1 MMRPRPVSTIPIA
14 GSGIKGAI
22 MGNEQI
28 DEKLLN
34 EDVAKQK
41 ISIHNKPRPASS
53 GLSKS
58 VKLYATI
65 GGLSIAGAIVA
76 GIMTAGN
83 KGSKSEQADNST
95 ATDVGQTRPA
105 ISTFQRRKQATLPG
119 SQVADGS
126 NSASNSGGAGTVPP
140 ANGLGKF
147 PPDQGLGNKNRKELT
162 EAEKYRQWK
171 QAQYF
176 KSLEDAEMT
185 AQKAQEAKPVAS
197 NDNMR
202 GNEGGATGVP
212 VGGQQPGFLSVS
224 DGLNKL
230 QDMAIAKAGAQET
243 GANSPQ
249 GENKAFMKDQSKEQ
263 TGYLMDSVHPAAG
276 QHEIFAGSVIP
287 AVMLTGI
294 DSDLPGTI
302 SAQVR
307 QTVYDSLNPDIVL
320 IPQGAKLVGQ
330 YSSGVQYGQ
339 KRVLVAWS
347 QLIFPNGSTIDL
359 RGMSGTDGEGQA
371 GFNDLVDNHFLR
383 IFGSAFLL
391 SILGVGAQ
399 LSQPQNSSILMAPT
413 VGQQAAGAMAQE
425 LNIVG
430 TNLMNQNLSIQP
442 TLQIR
447 PGYAFNV
454 LVNKTMI
461 MPSYE

>member
-1 MMRPRPVSTIPIA
+1 
-14 GSGIKGAI
+14 
-22 MGNEQI
+22 MGNGEL
-28 DEKLLN
+28 DPKLLN
-34 EDVAKQK
+34 DDVSERKL
-41 ISIHNKPRPASS
+41 SIRGEPKAASS
-53 GLSKS
+53 GLNKS
-58 VKLYATI
+58 LKLIAGI
-65 GGLSIAGAIVA
+65 SGLSIAGAIVV
-76 GIMTAGN
+76 GIVTAGN
-83 KGSKSEQADNST
+83 KST
-95 ATDVGQTRPA
+95 QSAQSDAPSATDVGQTKPA
-105 ISTFQRRKQATLPG
+105 ITTFQRGGKIR
-119 SQVADGS
+119 DGLTGTQTVDG
-126 NSASNSGGAGTVPP
+126 NGTVTNSGSER
-140 ANGLGKF
+140 LGNSG
-147 PPDQGLGNKNRKELT
+147 PISPDQGLGRNPKNLS
-162 EAEKYRQWK
+162 EADKYKQWK
-171 QAQYF
+171 QEQYY
-176 KSLEDAEMT
+176 KSLEAASVA

-197 NDNMR
+197 NDANF
-202 GNEGGATGVP
+202 GGRTNDGSSGMPFGAN
-212 VGGQQPGFLSVS
+212 QQPGFLSVS

-230 QDMAIAKAGAQET
+230 QDMAIAKAGAQD
-243 GANSPQ
+243 NSSNSSQ
-249 GENKAFMKDQSKEQ
+249 GENKAFIKEQSKEQ
-263 TGYLMDSVHPAAG
+263 TGYLVDTVHPAAG
-276 QHEIFAGSVIP
+276 QHEIIAGSVIP

-307 QTVYDSLNPDIVL
+307 QTVYDSLNPDIIL
-320 IPQGAKLVGQ
+320 IPQGAHLVGQ

-339 KRVLVAWS
+339 NRVLVAWS

-371 GFNDLVDNHFLR
+371 GFNDQVDNHFLR
-383 IFGSAFLL
+383 IFGSAFML
-391 SILGVGAQ
+391 SMLGVGAQ

-430 TNLMNQNLSIQP
+430 TNLMNKNLSIQP

>member
-1 MMRPRPVSTIPIA
+1 
-14 GSGIKGAI
+14 
-22 MGNEQI
+22 MGNEQF
-28 DEKLLN
+28 DEKLLK

-41 ISIHNKPRPASS
+41 MTTRTEPRPASK

-58 VKLYATI
+58 LKKVAVGAAAAIT
-65 GGLSIAGAIVA
+65 GAIVF

-83 KGSKSEQADNST
+83 KGSKSEQADTLQASD
-95 ATDVGQTRPA
+95 AGQTKPA
-105 ISTFQRRKQATLPG
+105 ITTFMHNGSRKQAAESGIQT
-119 SQVADGS
+119 VDGS
-126 NSASNSGGAGTVPP
+126 GSATAVPSP
-140 ANGLGKF
+140 GPDHIATGLGKG
-147 PPDQGLGNKNRKELT
+147 PSDRGLGNRNRKELT
-162 EAEKYRQWK
+162 ETEKYRKWK
-171 QAQYF
+171 QERYF
-176 KSLEDAEMT
+176 KSLEDADMA

-202 GNEGGATGVP
+202 GNEGSAAGVP
-212 VGGQQPGFLSVS
+212 AAGQQPGFLSVS

-263 TGYLMDSVHPAAG
+263 TGYLADTVHAAAG

-287 AVMLTGI
+287 AIMLTGI

-320 IPQGAKLVGQ
+320 IPQGAHLVGQ